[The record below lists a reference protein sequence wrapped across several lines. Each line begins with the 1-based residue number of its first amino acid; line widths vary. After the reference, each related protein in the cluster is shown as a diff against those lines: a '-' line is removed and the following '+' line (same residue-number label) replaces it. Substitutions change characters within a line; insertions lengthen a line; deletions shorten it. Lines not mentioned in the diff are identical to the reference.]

1 MPQQNTKP
9 LCKRLQLT
17 KWESSSSMDLEDIK
31 RDIGVPFV
39 VYEAEM
45 DRQERRFRR
54 IIWVVVALIAAI
66 VIMNAAWLYAWMQ
79 YDYVSYEAVTDAGGD
94 ANVIGNDGDIYNGYS
109 ETQETDSEIRDG
121 QGNENP

>member
-1 MPQQNTKP
+1 
-9 LCKRLQLT
+9 
-17 KWESSSSMDLEDIK
+17 MDLEDIK

-54 IIWVVVALIAAI
+54 LIWIVIALIAAI
-66 VIMNAAWLYAWMQ
+66 VIMNGAWIYAWMQ

-109 ETQETDSEIRDG
+109 ETQETDSEIRDV

>member
-1 MPQQNTKP
+1 
-9 LCKRLQLT
+9 
-17 KWESSSSMDLEDIK
+17 MDLEDIK

-54 IIWVVVALIAAI
+54 LIWIVVALIAAI

-121 QGNENP
+121 QWNENP

>member
-1 MPQQNTKP
+1 
-9 LCKRLQLT
+9 
-17 KWESSSSMDLEDIK
+17 MDEIK
-31 RDIGVPFV
+31 KNIGVPFV

-54 IIWVVVALIAAI
+54 LIRIVIVLIAAI
-66 VIMNAAWLYAWMQ
+66 VIMNGAWLYAWMQ

-94 ANVIGNDGDIYNGYS
+94 ANVIGNDGDIYNGDS
-109 ETQETDSEIRDG
+109 KTPETDPEIRDG

>member
-1 MPQQNTKP
+1 
-9 LCKRLQLT
+9 
-17 KWESSSSMDLEDIK
+17 MDLEDIK

>member
-1 MPQQNTKP
+1 
-9 LCKRLQLT
+9 
-17 KWESSSSMDLEDIK
+17 MDLEDIK

-54 IIWVVVALIAAI
+54 LIWIVIALIAAI
-66 VIMNAAWLYAWMQ
+66 VIMNGAWIYAWMQ

>member
-1 MPQQNTKP
+1 MPHKNTRRS
-9 LCKRLQLT
+9 CGRSQLT
-17 KWESSSSMDLEDIK
+17 RLVNSMDEIK
-31 RDIGVPFV
+31 KNIGVPFV

-54 IIWVVVALIAAI
+54 LIWIVIVLIAAI
-66 VIMNAAWLYAWMQ
+66 VIMNGAWLYAWMQ

-94 ANVIGNDGDIYNGYS
+94 ANVIGNDGDIYNGDS
-109 ETQETDSEIRDG
+109 KTQETDSEIRDG

>member
-1 MPQQNTKP
+1 
-9 LCKRLQLT
+9 
-17 KWESSSSMDLEDIK
+17 MDLEDIK

-54 IIWVVVALIAAI
+54 LIWIVIALIAAI

-94 ANVIGNDGDIYNGYS
+94 ANVIGNDGDIYNGHS

>member
-1 MPQQNTKP
+1 MEEMKQN
-9 LCKRLQLT
+9 
-17 KWESSSSMDLEDIK
+17 
-31 RDIGVPFV
+31 IGVPFV

-54 IIWVVVALIAAI
+54 LIWIVIVLIAAI
-66 VIMNAAWLYAWMQ
+66 VIMNGAWLYAWMQ

-94 ANVIGNDGDIYNGYS
+94 ANVIGNDGDIYNGDS
-109 ETQETDSEIRDG
+109 KTQETDSEVRDG

>member
-1 MPQQNTKP
+1 
-9 LCKRLQLT
+9 
-17 KWESSSSMDLEDIK
+17 MDEIK
-31 RDIGVPFV
+31 KSIGVPFV

-54 IIWVVVALIAAI
+54 LIWIVIVLIAAI
-66 VIMNAAWLYAWMQ
+66 VIMNGAWLYAWMQ

-94 ANVIGNDGDIYNGYS
+94 ANVIGNDGDIYNGDS
-109 ETQETDSEIRDG
+109 KTQETDSEVRDG

>member
-1 MPQQNTKP
+1 
-9 LCKRLQLT
+9 
-17 KWESSSSMDLEDIK
+17 MDLEDIK
-31 RDIGVPFV
+31 RDIGVPFI

-54 IIWVVVALIAAI
+54 LIWIVVALIAAI
-66 VIMNAAWLYAWMQ
+66 VVMNGAWLYAWMQ

-109 ETQETDSEIRDG
+109 ETQETDSKIRDG

>member
-1 MPQQNTKP
+1 M
-9 LCKRLQLT
+9 
-17 KWESSSSMDLEDIK
+17 EEIK
-31 RDIGVPFV
+31 KNIGVPFV

-54 IIWVVVALIAAI
+54 IVWVVVALIAAI

-109 ETQETDSEIRDG
+109 KTQETDSEIRDG

>member
-1 MPQQNTKP
+1 
-9 LCKRLQLT
+9 
-17 KWESSSSMDLEDIK
+17 MDLEDIK

-54 IIWVVVALIAAI
+54 LIWIVVALIAAI

>member
-1 MPQQNTKP
+1 
-9 LCKRLQLT
+9 
-17 KWESSSSMDLEDIK
+17 MDLEDIK
-31 RDIGVPFV
+31 RDIAVPFV

-54 IIWVVVALIAAI
+54 LIWIVIALIAAI
-66 VIMNAAWLYAWMQ
+66 VIMNGAWIYAWMQ

>member
-1 MPQQNTKP
+1 
-9 LCKRLQLT
+9 
-17 KWESSSSMDLEDIK
+17 MDLEDIK

-54 IIWVVVALIAAI
+54 LIWIVIALIAAI

>member
-1 MPQQNTKP
+1 M
-9 LCKRLQLT
+9 
-17 KWESSSSMDLEDIK
+17 EDI
-31 RDIGVPFV
+31 RNNISVPFV
-39 VYEAEM
+39 AYEAEM

-94 ANVIGNDGDIYNGYS
+94 ANVIGNDGDIYNGDS
-109 ETQETDSEIRDG
+109 ETQKEDPEERDFSWYESTKEIG
-121 QGNENP
+121 QEDR

>member
-1 MPQQNTKP
+1 
-9 LCKRLQLT
+9 
-17 KWESSSSMDLEDIK
+17 MDEIK
-31 RDIGVPFV
+31 KNIGVPFV

-54 IIWVVVALIAAI
+54 LIWIVIALIAAI
-66 VIMNAAWLYAWMQ
+66 VIMNGAWLYAWMQ

-109 ETQETDSEIRDG
+109 ETQKTDAEDG
-121 QGNENP
+121 NQ